1 MKFAYWTVCTC
12 SCKLANITIIQFDQL
27 ILDHAI
33 KTRGIAVLQTML
45 NDKLR
50 ETDWEITDEAI
61 NEQVARESYLQWL
74 QDCQKQK
81 QRRTPVCIYWQIC

>member
-12 SCKLANITIIQFDQL
+12 SCKLANITIIQFDQP

-33 KTRGIAVLQTML
+33 KARGIAVLQTML

-81 QRRTPVCIYWQIC
+81 QRRTPVCNYWPI